1 MRYTVTAGGTTH
13 VVEIDG
19 SSVTVDGVATRLVTH
34 GAGGPVRRLIVGDR
48 SLEVTA
54 VPGEEP
60 GTWIV
65 AAEGS
70 RVTAAVLDERSQ
82 AIRAMTKGAAL
93 PHGPV
98 QLRAPMPG
106 LVVRIPVQ
114 EGEEVAAGTGLVVV
128 EAMKME
134 NELKAPVDGTVGKV
148 HVVPGARVEKG
159 AVLLDLL
166 PS

>member
-1 MRYTVTAGGTTH
+1 MKYTVTAGRTTH

-19 SSVTVDGVATRLVTH
+19 SSVTVDGVATRIVTH
-34 GAGGPVRRLIVGDR
+34 GAGGPIRRLIVGDR
-48 SLEVTA
+48 SIEVTA

-93 PHGPV
+93 SQGPV
-98 QLRAPMPG
+98 QVRAPMPG
-106 LVVRIPVQ
+106 LVVRVPVQ
-114 EGEEVAAGTGLVVV
+114 EGDEVASGTALVVI

-134 NELKAPVDGTVGKV
+134 NELKAQVDGTVARV
-148 HVVPGARVEKG
+148 HVAPGARVEKG
-159 AVLLDLL
+159 AVLIDLL
-166 PS
+166 PR